1 MVDRLE
7 RELEDR
13 VKVVRVNVLDSV
25 GRAIASRYGMQ
36 SLPTFIVIDGSGQ
49 VQYRQ
54 SGLPKVSAILKA
66 AAPDMEQ

>member
-54 SGLPKVSAILKA
+54 SGLPNASAILRA
-66 AAPDMEQ
+66 LAPDVEQ